1 MKVLNFKCNNLCGGA
16 LMAGL
21 KYFDNFKFDT
31 DALWYLG
38 IALCLTSLIVII
50 PDAALAATT
59 APTLAQDPIGK
70 VLCNIVSFVQ
80 GNIGRALGVLA
91 LMFISIGLFLGKINW
106 GIAIATGV
114 GIAGI
119 FGAPQIVGFIGGT
132 GAGTAG
138 GTAAICT

>member
-1 MKVLNFKCNNLCGGA
+1 MSGFKC
-16 LMAGL
+16 
-21 KYFDNFKFDT
+21 FDSFKFDA

-38 IALCLTSLIVII
+38 IALALTSLIVII
-50 PDAALAATT
+50 PDAALAGTAT
-59 APTLAQDPIGK
+59 APTLQQDPIGR
-70 VLCNIVSFVQ
+70 VLCNIVTFVQ

-119 FGAPQIVGFIGGT
+119 FGAPQIVTFIGG
-132 GAGTAG
+132 GDLG
-138 GTAAICT
+138 GTVCA